1 MKYLIAACE
10 AVDEAA
16 EKYQRSQL
24 DSTLFALTA
33 ISSIFLP
40 AQFLTGYVQSD
51 YESCIQPNRAGSS
64 ILIQDI
70 PSFLAF
76 ICIVSGE

>member
-40 AQFLTGYVQSD
+40 AQFLTGYVHFD
-51 YESCIQPNRAGSS
+51 YESCINKIA
-64 ILIQDI
+64 QDR
-70 PSFLAF
+70 PF
-76 ICIVSGE
+76 